1 MLWFNFILGLNF
13 IFLCFKVIIMHYH
26 TPKQRTKLNYNIYN
40 IFVFPVQFFN
50 HCSSLLMNVLLLT
63 DVLKMFKIQC
73 YAFECSLLLF
83 CHTQWIWI
91 TFISLSISSVGV
103 LQCLFVLY
111 IYLTTCTLFLDRWLI
126 ILLWCCDDIKE
137 KYFLVYK
144 YVTAGKCHWK
154 PLNGQLPSR

>member
-1 MLWFNFILGLNF
+1 MTDPCDVTAVYMLWFNFILGLNF
-13 IFLCFKVIIMHYH
+13 IFLCFKVIIIHYH
-26 TPKQRTKLNYNIYN
+26 TPKQRIKLNYNIYN
-40 IFVFPVQFFN
+40 TFVFPVQFFN

-73 YAFECSLLLF
+73 YAFECSLSPVLF

-111 IYLTTCTLFLDRWLI
+111 IYLTTCTLFLDHWLI
-126 ILLWCCDDIKE
+126 ILLWW
-137 KYFLVYK
+137 Y
-144 YVTAGKCHWK
+144 
-154 PLNGQLPSR
+154 